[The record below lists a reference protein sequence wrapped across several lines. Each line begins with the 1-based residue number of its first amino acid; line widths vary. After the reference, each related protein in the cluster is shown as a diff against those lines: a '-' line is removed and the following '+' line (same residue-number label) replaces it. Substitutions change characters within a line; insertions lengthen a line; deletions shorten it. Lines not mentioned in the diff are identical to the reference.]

1 LQYEGIVAIVA
12 WTLIAIVDTYCN
24 RWELLQYEG
33 IIAMIGQSKISRNEN
48 SINMDNSIKVDT
60 VNSPT

>member
-1 LQYEGIVAIVA
+1 VGI
-12 WTLIAIVDTYCN
+12 IAIVDTYCN